1 MIKLYV
7 LKTEAFLEEKNFLK
21 GCRLIDDTRLCKV
34 KACKRKA
41 DKARSLG
48 CGLLLQYAMQETAG
62 RDNCGWKKLKLEYME
77 KTGGKPYFAASGAPF
92 FSLSHSGNYA
102 ALALSWQEIG
112 LDIQQIRS
120 YGAGLA
126 ERVLSK
132 PEYAQYQKAETK
144 KEQEKIFFCGWCARE
159 SYGKLTGKGLLLP
172 LSEFFYNQK
181 MQMMADVCCHTFP
194 FGREYYGGVC
204 TASKIK
210 TLPALRDV
218 TDEICEHILL

>member
-7 LKTEAFLEEKNFLK
+7 LKTEAFLKQEIFQN

-34 KACKRKA
+34 NACKRA
-41 DKARSLG
+41 EDKARSLG
-48 CGLLLQYAMQETAG
+48 CGLLLQYAMQEEAD
-62 RDNCGWKKLKLEYME
+62 RDKGVWKRLEMKYRVE
-77 KTGGKPYFAASGAPF
+77 AGGKPYFAEPDAPF
-92 FSLSHSGNYA
+92 FSVSHSGKYA

-112 LDIQQIRS
+112 LDIQQIRP

-132 PEYAQYQKAETK
+132 TEYAQYQKAETK

-172 LSEFFYNQK
+172 LSELFYNQEV
-181 MQMMADVCCHTFP
+181 QMIADVCCHTFT
-194 FGREYYGGVC
+194 FGGEYYGGVC